1 MDKAIIKLIVAMTI
15 IVAYPSYAVDYEYC
29 TKLME
34 QSNKIQE
41 SLAKSITDEYFYII
55 VPPTVCKEEKI
66 EEEVDKCESKWKQM
80 YLSNTQKP
88 KGRVYN
94 EGSMLFYS
102 NKSKYWNEKVINI
115 NTQQRNN
122 KCP

>member
-29 TKLME
+29 TKLMI
-34 QSNKIQE
+34 QNKKIVE
-41 SLAKSITDEYFYII
+41 SLAKSITEEYWDIK

-66 EEEVDKCESKWKQM
+66 EEEVDKCESKWKKM

-88 KGRVYN
+88 KGSVLKD
-94 EGSMLFYS
+94 GSMLFYS
-102 NKSKYWNEKVINI
+102 SKSKYWNEKLIN
-115 NTQQRNN
+115 NRTDQKNRE
-122 KCP
+122 CP